1 MKRFFFSVIALATVA
16 FGCTKSGL
24 LESPSTYETPIAF
37 EPYAGRAPVT
47 KATIEDSETIKSG
60 FRVIGFKEGTDGAII
75 NAQLTDPF
83 LHKLVKYDNTQ
94 SKWTYSGAMYW
105 PETEALTFV
114 AYGLNVN
121 GTPEEATDSENNNA
135 YIAGDAK
142 PGTKFVQGDD
152 YVSYTYNVGA
162 TAAEHKDLVISPA
175 MRNCTSADA
184 SGTADGDTKANTVNV
199 KLYHVLSR
207 IGFKLAI
214 ENSYT
219 VDGGQSQPSTQ
230 PVTIN
235 SIRLIGSFINVGS
248 FNLTSAVSVSGE
260 TVEYAAVGG
269 DRTANTSY
277 SLFSD
282 GQSFTYTPTGAET
295 SVHPIYDTTDDAAT
309 NASDDRYM
317 MIIPGDANPT
327 GGNVKVE
334 VKYTI
339 GAGDETIATLPIKQP
354 NGAALVFEAGK
365 AYEFILTVSNVA
377 VGFNVEVSEW
387 IPADDTE
394 NDLN

>member
-1 MKRFFFSVIALATVA
+1 MKHFFFSVIALATVA
-16 FGCTKSGL
+16 IGCTKSGL

-47 KATIEDSETIKSG
+47 KATIEGSETIKSG
-60 FRVIGFKEGTDGAII
+60 FRVIGFKEGTDGEII
-75 NAQLTDPF
+75 NTQLTDPF

-175 MRNCTSADA
+175 MKSCTSADA
-184 SGTADGDTKANTVNV
+184 SGTADGDTEASTVNV
-199 KLYHVLSR
+199 RLYHVLSR

-214 ENSYT
+214 ENSY
-219 VDGGQSQPSTQ
+219 GQSQLSTQ
-230 PVTIN
+230 PVTIK
-235 SIRLIGSFINVGS
+235 SIRLIGNFINVGS

-260 TVEYAAVGG
+260 TVTYAAVGG

-295 SVHPIYDTTDDAAT
+295 SAHPIFDTTDDAAT

-317 MIIPGDANPT
+317 MIIPGNANPT
-327 GGNVKVE
+327 SGNVKVE
-334 VKYTI
+334 VIYTI
-339 GAGDETIATLPIKQP
+339 GTGDDTTATLPIKQP
-354 NGAALVFEAGK
+354 NGTALVFEAGK

-377 VGFNVEVSEW
+377 VGFDVEVSDW
-387 IPADDTE
+387 NTDTDNDKE

>member
-1 MKRFFFSVIALATVA
+1 MKHFFFSVIALATVA
-16 FGCTKSGL
+16 IGCTKSGL

-47 KATIEDSETIKSG
+47 KATIESSETIKSG
-60 FRVIGFKEGTDGAII
+60 FRVIGLKEDANGAII

-175 MRNCTSADA
+175 MKSCTSSYP
-184 SGTADGDTKANTVNV
+184 SGPGVAATENKTVNV
-199 KLYHVLSR
+199 QLYHVLSR

-214 ENSYT
+214 ENSY
-219 VDGGQSQPSTQ
+219 GQSQPSTQ
-230 PVTIN
+230 PVTIK
-235 SIRLIGSFINVGS
+235 SIRLIGNFINVGS

-260 TVEYAAVGG
+260 TVTYAAVGG

-282 GQSFTYTPTGAET
+282 GQSFTYAPTGAET
-295 SVHPIYDTTDDAAT
+295 SAHPIFDTTDDAAT
-309 NASDDRYM
+309 NAYDDRYM

-327 GGNVKVE
+327 SGNVKVE
-334 VKYTI
+334 VIYTI
-339 GAGDETIATLPIKQP
+339 GTGDETTATLPIKQP

-377 VGFNVEVSEW
+377 VGFDVEVSDW
-387 IPADDTE
+387 NTDTDNDKE